1 MKHCCDRCGKE
12 FKQKC
17 HIDNHKKRM
26 KLCKSI
32 EQQELERLDLESNRR
47 IAEEN
52 ENKALRS
59 LNGKNEEI
67 IRLNQKV
74 KNLEDEIRKLKEE
87 NEKLRNTKTFKK
99 TLTPIEVKE
108 EADKQLQLRREAN
121 KKMVDEAPDDE
132 YPNEQEKLR
141 HLQWLN
147 DLAKAELESDSDS
160 DDTKDTLDYSSEEEE
175 KPRPRVMKKT
185 KVYSDSDSD

>member
-1 MKHCCDRCGKE
+1 MKYCCDRCGKQ

-17 HIDNHKKRM
+17 HIDNHMKRM
-26 KLCKSI
+26 KECKSKE
-32 EQQELERLDLESNRR
+32 EQERLLIIENSKMKIRLENKIIDLET
-47 IAEEN
+47 
-52 ENKALRS
+52 
-59 LNGKNEEI
+59 LNGKNEKI
-67 IRLNQKV
+67 IEQTLRIKS
-74 KNLEDEIRKLKEE
+74 LEDEVKKLKEE
-87 NEKLRNTKTFKK
+87 NEKLKSNKPKLKDMTSKEITKSY
-99 TLTPIEVKE
+99 E
-108 EADKQLQLRREAN
+108 EQLQLRREAN

>member
-32 EQQELERLDLESNRR
+32 EEQELERLDLESNRR

-59 LNGKNEEI
+59 LNGKNEDI

-87 NEKLRNTKTFKK
+87 NEKLKSNKPKPKDMTPKEITKSY
-99 TLTPIEVKE
+99 E
-108 EADKQLQLRREAN
+108 EQLQLRRDAN
-121 KKMVDEAPDDE
+121 KKIVDEAPDDE

-141 HLQWLN
+141 HLQFL
-147 DLAKAELESDSDS
+147 DDMVKAELESDS
-160 DDTKDTLDYSSEEEE
+160 DDTKDTLDYSSEEEPPP
-175 KPRPRVMKKT
+175 KPKPKRIIKKP
-185 KVYSDSDSD
+185 VYSDSDSD